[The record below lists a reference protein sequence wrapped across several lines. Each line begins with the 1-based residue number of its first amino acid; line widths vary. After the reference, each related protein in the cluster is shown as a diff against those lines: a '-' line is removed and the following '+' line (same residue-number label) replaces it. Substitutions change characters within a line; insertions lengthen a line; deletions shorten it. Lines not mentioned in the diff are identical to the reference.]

1 MDVNWTEWGALLA
14 VIAIVLVAWTALK
27 LAARV
32 ALSLIALAVVVFA
45 LFELGFLAPADAE
58 TAVSSLSS
66 FVVGG

>member
-1 MDVNWTEWGALLA
+1 MDVNWTEWGGLLA

-45 LFELGFLAPADAE
+45 LFEFGFLPQADAQ

-66 FVVGG
+66 FVSGG